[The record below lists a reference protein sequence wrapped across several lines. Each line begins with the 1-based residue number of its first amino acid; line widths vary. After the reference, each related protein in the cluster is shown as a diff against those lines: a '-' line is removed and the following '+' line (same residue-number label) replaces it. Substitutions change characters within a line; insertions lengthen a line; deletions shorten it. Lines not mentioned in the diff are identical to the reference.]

1 MHAFVHA
8 SCSLVALGTQDYNS
22 TLVKHRFR
30 SQRSRYDSRNGKLPR
45 TLFWFC
51 IGEWPIISFITY
63 FYCLWACF
71 LFPLYFHILLHQG
84 LFSIKFVLFHLH
96 LLLKLVINLLRSV
109 TRFSPGNF
117 ALSIY
122 TILSKRLYLIL
133 LVMFQLNS
141 NITLFVNLSYRFS
154 PSLLMWISH
163 PSVCQHVN
171 VIRSVFCHLHFPFL
185 AKP

>member
-1 MHAFVHA
+1 MF
-8 SCSLVALGTQDYNS
+8 L
-22 TLVKHRFR
+22 
-30 SQRSRYDSRNGKLPR
+30 
-45 TLFWFC
+45 
-51 IGEWPIISFITY
+51 I
-63 FYCLWACF
+63 CF
-71 LFPLYFHILLHQG
+71 HVLLHQG
-84 LFSIKFVLFHLH
+84 LFPIKFVLFHLH

-171 VIRSVFCHLHFPFL
+171 VIRSVFCHLHVPFL
-185 AKP
+185 AKPLFTAVNLVCPVTLYIVKSINWAHHIRRPFPSVHCTTSIHWHFSYRECENVKAFLCHH